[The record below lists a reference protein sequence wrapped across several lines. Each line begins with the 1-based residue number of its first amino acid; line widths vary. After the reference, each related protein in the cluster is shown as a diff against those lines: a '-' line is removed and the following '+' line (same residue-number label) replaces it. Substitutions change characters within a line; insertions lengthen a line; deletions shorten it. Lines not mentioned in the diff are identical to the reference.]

1 MQQTDWEPAYALPR
15 VKPSVK
21 PVNRDKEVDK
31 LGAGA
36 SSQQLGAGSSSQQVS
51 TLPMSVTREH
61 VCDP

>member
-1 MQQTDWEPAYALPR
+1 MQQTDWEPTYALPR

-21 PVNRDKEVDK
+21 PVNKEVDK
-31 LGAGA
+31 QEAGA